1 MLAVEHSADDAVPQ
15 LHTGRIF
22 AAAASSD
29 KTLRCLKGA
38 SHYFV
43 GQPELLTEAA
53 QTCVDWMQQRRLI
66 S

>member
-22 AAAASSD
+22 AAAAGSD

-38 SHYFV
+38 THYFV
-43 GQPELLTEAA
+43 GQPELLAEVA
-53 QTCVDWMQQRRLI
+53 QNCVDWMQQRRFI